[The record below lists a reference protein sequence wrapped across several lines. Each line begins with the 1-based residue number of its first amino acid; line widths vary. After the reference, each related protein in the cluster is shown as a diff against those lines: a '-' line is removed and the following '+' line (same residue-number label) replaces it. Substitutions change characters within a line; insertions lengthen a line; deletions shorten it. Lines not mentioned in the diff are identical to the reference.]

1 MQSRIPE
8 TYTVLIA
15 GTGKAPIA
23 LTIQPIPLLMAA
35 LLLVSLPL
43 AAIGYLTHHSM
54 RLTQR
59 NQDLTNTA
67 NQVLSELNTLDTDV
81 EALKARAG
89 MLEEAAEDEQG
100 SDERDA
106 QDSEDASIDRNSTDF
121 RRREQ
126 STSESDS
133 NDEQPGDSQGGAANP
148 VAAESLFE
156 VAQKRIPTLALTLES
171 DVRPALEST
180 LAQEADREA
189 AFPNG
194 VPLKGTVEM
203 SSQFGLRRN
212 PFGGGNY
219 EMHEGLDF
227 KGPIG
232 RGVYATADGAV
243 VKVLTDKGYGKYI
256 VIDHDYGY
264 ETLYA
269 HLSEFKV
276 EVGDKVERG
285 DLIGYLGNTGRSSG
299 PHLHYGIYRN
309 GQPVNPRYYLKLE
322 DSGL

>member
-1 MQSRIPE
+1 MQSQLPE

-15 GTGKAPIA
+15 GTGKAPIT
-23 LTIQPIPLLMAA
+23 LRLQPLPLLIAA
-35 LLLVSLPL
+35 LVLVSLPL
-43 AAIGYLTHHSM
+43 AAIGYLTHHSI

-67 NQVLSELNTLDTDV
+67 NQVLTELNTLDTEI
-81 EALKARAG
+81 EALKERAR
-89 MLEEAAEDEQG
+89 LSEETSEGEEDSEESRASEDGASRRRNQSQSDSDSDDEQL
-100 SDERDA
+100 EA
-106 QDSEDASIDRNSTDF
+106 
-121 RRREQ
+121 
-126 STSESDS
+126 
-133 NDEQPGDSQGGAANP
+133 SQGGAATP
-148 VAAESLFE
+148 VGAESLFE
-156 VAQKRIPTLALTLES
+156 MAQQKIPTLALTLAS

-189 AFPNG
+189 AFPSG
-194 VPLKGTVEM
+194 MPLKGSVEM

-212 PFGGGNY
+212 PFGKSSY

-232 RGVYATADGAV
+232 RGVYATAEGTV

-256 VIDHDYGY
+256 VIDHGYGY

-276 EVGDKVERG
+276 EVGDDVERG

-322 DSGL
+322 DSEL